1 MAGGIL
7 ERLGRALSF
16 LGVSDPIELR
26 RKEEMRR
33 AKQQGVAKKIAA
45 GAGPETPS
53 SRPSGSASS
62 TRHP

>member
-16 LGVSDPIELR
+16 LGVSDPAELR

-33 AKQQGVAKKIAA
+33 ARQLAAAKEKAPAA
-45 GAGPETPS
+45 DAARAA
-53 SRPSGSASS
+53 SRPASS
-62 TRHP
+62 TEARHS